1 MKTLMA
7 VALGLAL
14 LAAARAGEFVFETAT
29 SRLALDDH
37 GYCTSLRDK
46 VSGAEWLAK
55 KPAAFF
61 SIRKEGITFAATTL
75 ARAGENFHVEFGASQ
90 VSADL
95 LISAQPEFIKIQL
108 LKLSAA
114 DVDSLELAHLNL
126 LPLKRNGSWL
136 GALWDERF
144 AVALLGLSDCVQV
157 VSGGQRITAT
167 LHREFGLGGEGVA
180 LVATPPA
187 QLLAQ
192 VQAVEKACG
201 LPSPQLSGAWA
212 KQSQDVRTGYFF
224 SDLTEANADET
235 IRYAKLGGFGYIMT
249 YSGTWSLSLGSY
261 PINTNK
267 FPRGEES
274 LKAVIDKC
282 HAAGLKVGMHML
294 TSFVSKSDPLVR
306 PKPDAR
312 LLKDDHATLAADLDA
327 KAQEITATAP
337 LASFPTEGAYYGDR
351 KAGFDIQIDDE
362 LIQYRAIGGAGTN
375 TFLKCIRGFA
385 GTKAAPHQAGAP
397 IHHLVERYGS
407 YLVDLRTTLKAEVSE
422 RIAGVI
428 NRCGFDMIYFDGG
441 ECNSANGP
449 SWYWVSQ
456 QQRDICERVRRPL
469 LVQGSGGTPWTWHW
483 FARGECDDFAA
494 VAPKQYLDW
503 HKIADSWRSYHNS
516 FMPADLGWWGF
527 LAWAPHQ
534 PATTPDEVEFYAIRM
549 LALNSS
555 VALETHL
562 TALKQNGRTE
572 EMLQL
577 LGDYEKLRLGK
588 GVSTPVREQLA
599 TGEWHRVGSAFL
611 PVRYDVTRLGASEER
626 VITNAFAAQPLQFR
640 LQCVPVLAP
649 PGAATNRVL
658 LHAVPPLQLPPPDK
672 RAALPGALAAR
683 IEFTKPVGDQF
694 SVFMVGQAA
703 PAATGTAGKP
713 LNLLKHRALAVR
725 LSVPG
730 APPAG
735 QPPPVLNLQLEAGG
749 KVYRDY
755 YVDLDFAGER
765 TLIIP
770 EPTTG
775 RMLPEFRPAHAN
787 YAFKAAMYGFNYGGI
802 LALNLRWMRGGG
814 TCAVAQVEALAELD
828 TPLTR
833 PVLAVGGKKFVLP
846 VDLGTEDY
854 AEFRDGGDL
863 RVFDKQGQ
871 LLQTVR
877 PAGRVPQL
885 PAGPSRIQLEAGGGA
900 AKLTVI
906 TLGAPLKF

>member
-1 MKTLMA
+1 MKTFLTLA
-7 VALGLAL
+7 IGLAL
-14 LAAARAGEFVFETAT
+14 LTAARAEEFVFETAT
-29 SRLALDDH
+29 ARLTLDDR
-37 GYCTSLRDK
+37 GFCTGLRDK
-46 VSGAEWLAK
+46 TSGTEWLAG

-61 SIRKEGITFAATTL
+61 SIRKNGAAFPATVL
-75 ARAGENFHVEFGASQ
+75 SRAGENFHAEFGTAC

-95 LISAQPEFIKIQL
+95 KISAQPGFIKIQL
-108 LKLSAA
+108 VRLSDAG
-114 DVDSLELAHLNL
+114 VESLELAHVNL

-144 AVALLGLSDCVQV
+144 AVALLGLSDCVNV
-157 VSGGQRITAT
+157 TAGGNRIIAT
-167 LHREFGLGGEGVA
+167 VYREFGIEGQGVA

-187 QLLAQ
+187 QLMAQ

-274 LKAVIDKC
+274 LKAVVDKC

-294 TSFVSKSDPLVR
+294 TSFVSKNDPLVR

-312 LLKDDHATLAADLDA
+312 LLKDDRATLATDLET
-327 KAQEITATAP
+327 KEKEITATAP
-337 LASFPTEGAYYGDR
+337 LTGFPTEGAFYGSH
-351 KAGFDIQIDDE
+351 KAGLDLQIDDE
-362 LIQYRAIGGAGTN
+362 IIQYRTIGGAGTN

-385 GTKAAPHQAGAP
+385 GTKAAPHKAGAA

-407 YLVDLRTTLKAEVSE
+407 YLVDLRTSLKNEVSE
-422 RIAGVI
+422 RVAGVI

-441 ECNSANGP
+441 ECNGANGP
-449 SWYWVSQ
+449 YWYWVSQ

-483 FARGECDDFAA
+483 FARGCCDDFAA
-494 VAPKQYLDW
+494 IAPKQYLDW
-503 HKIADSWRSYHNS
+503 HKITDSWRSYRNS
-516 FMPADLGWWGF
+516 FMPGDLGWWGF

-549 LALNSS
+549 LALDSS
-555 VALETHL
+555 VSLETHL
-562 TALKQNGRTE
+562 TALQKNGRTE

-577 LGDYEKLRLGK
+577 LGSYEQLRLGT
-588 GVSTPVREQLA
+588 GVSAAVRERLA
-599 TGEWHRVGSAFL
+599 TGEWHRVGNAFL
-611 PVRYDVTRLGASEER
+611 PIRYDTTRISAGAER
-626 VITNAFAAQPLQFR
+626 AITNAFAAQPLQFR
-640 LQCVPVLAP
+640 LQCVPALAP
-649 PGAATNRVL
+649 LGAATNRVL
-658 LHAVPPLQLPPPDK
+658 LHAATPPVLPPPDQH
-672 RAALPGALAAR
+672 AAMPGALAAR
-683 IEFTKPVGDQF
+683 VEFTKPVGDQF
-694 SVFMVGQAA
+694 SVFMVGQTA
-703 PAATGTAGKP
+703 PATTGTAGKP
-713 LNLLKHRALAVR
+713 LDLLHHRALAVR
-725 LSVPG
+725 LIVTS

-735 QPPPVLNLQLEAGG
+735 KPPPVLNLQLEAGG
-749 KVYRDY
+749 KIYRDY

-765 TLIIP
+765 TIILP
-770 EPTTG
+770 EPTTE

-814 TCAVAQVEALAELD
+814 ACAVAQVEALAEFD
-828 TPLTR
+828 TPLKQPALEINGR
-833 PVLAVGGKKFVLP
+833 KFVVP
-846 VDLGTEDY
+846 ADLGTEDY
-854 AEFRDGGDL
+854 AEFRDGGEL
-863 RVFDKQGQ
+863 RVFDKQGK
-871 LLQTVR
+871 LLQTIH
-877 PAGRVPQL
+877 PDDGVPQL
-885 PAGPSRIQLEAGGGA
+885 PAGPSRIKLVAPAGS
-900 AKLTVI
+900 AKLTLI
-906 TLGAPLKF
+906 TLGEPLKF